1 MRRRIL
7 FSIAMA
13 VLLTLGGSAIFAQDE
28 APLLSNAEN
37 TYIYVDNKY
46 SLATR
51 LTDNNWTTK
60 YELPAGS
67 EIVVEASEDIY
78 SLYIIWDAPP
88 APYTIECDMGAH
100 LYGDSG
106 GENGFLHEYIELYM
120 PTDRIAIHVPQ
131 GGVTICDIFAYGDGE
146 TPARAQ
152 IWEPACEDA
161 DMLLL
166 STHAD
171 DEHLFFGGTMP
182 TYAGERGY
190 KLQVAYLNHHREQPY
205 RQHELLKGLYTVGI
219 RNYPV
224 IAEFAD
230 TYSESL
236 EHAKKIW
243 DLNEVEAFEV
253 MLLRRFKPEVVITHD
268 INGEYGHG
276 GHMLGAWVMQ
286 QAIEWAADPEWKAE
300 GSGEYAQQ
308 ANSLPLHAI
317 KKMYM
322 HLWPEGAVIMNW
334 DVPLEK
340 FDGKTALDM
349 AKEGYA
355 CHASQQ
361 KWFQVRTDGVFDCRA
376 FGLYYSAVGA
386 DSGEGDPDFFEN
398 ITESDFSDYIPPQ
411 PEPVEEPAPIEPQVQ
426 EPPIEAEPD
435 RSWGFLE
442 DYGIFIIALAIIAAI
457 GFLAALIRRLFR
469 RKGKH

>member
-1 MRRRIL
+1 M
-7 FSIAMA
+7 
-13 VLLTLGGSAIFAQDE
+13 
-28 APLLSNAEN
+28 
-37 TYIYVDNKY
+37 
-46 SLATR
+46 
-51 LTDNNWTTK
+51 
-60 YELPAGS
+60 
-67 EIVVEASEDIY
+67 
-78 SLYIIWDAPP
+78 
-88 APYTIECDMGAH
+88 
-100 LYGDSG
+100 
-106 GENGFLHEYIELYM
+106 
-120 PTDRIAIHVPQ
+120 
-131 GGVTICDIFAYGDGE
+131 
-146 TPARAQ
+146 
-152 IWEPACEDA
+152 
-161 DMLLL
+161 
-166 STHAD
+166 
-171 DEHLFFGGTMP
+171 
-182 TYAGERGY
+182 
-190 KLQVAYLNHHREQPY
+190 
-205 RQHELLKGLYTVGI
+205 GI

-243 DLNEVEAFEV
+243 DLNEVKAFEV

-308 ANSLPLHAI
+308 ANSLPPYAI

-322 HLWPEGAVIMNW
+322 HLWPEGAVSMNW
-334 DVPLEK
+334 DLPLEN
-340 FDGKTALDM
+340 FGGKTALDM

-376 FGLYYSAVGA
+376 FGLYHSAVGP

-398 ITESDFSDYIPPQ
+398 ITESDFSDYIPPD
-411 PEPVEEPAPIEPQVQ
+411 PDPVEEPDPKEPQVQ

-435 RSWGFLE
+435 RSWGFIE
-442 DYGIFIIALAIIAAI
+442 DYGIFIIAAAIIAAI
-457 GFLAALIRRLFR
+457 GILAALIRKLFTK
-469 RKGKH
+469 KGKH